1 MPFQI
6 IHYKKGHEN
15 KEFPHFMLKNIHTGE
30 MVKKH
35 FRDREGAIGFAR
47 NAIRYREKVDSKVV
61 GNKILPIKKKDDKKK
76 KETKPK
82 PKPKTNKNKKKNSS
96 Y

>member
-6 IHYKKGHEN
+6 IHYKEGHEN
-15 KEFPHFMLKNIHTGE
+15 KKFPHFMLKNIHTGE
-30 MVKKH
+30 IVKKH
-35 FRDREGAIGFAR
+35 FRDKEGAIGFAK

-61 GNKILPIKKKDDKKK
+61 GNKILPIKKKEDKK

-82 PKPKTNKNKKKNSS
+82 PKKNKNKKKNSS